1 MQISAPITDTNDECV
16 MAQLATERKT
26 KLIWIKNSF

>member
-1 MQISAPITDTNDECV
+1 MQISAPITDTNDESV
-16 MAQLATERKT
+16 MAQVVTERKT